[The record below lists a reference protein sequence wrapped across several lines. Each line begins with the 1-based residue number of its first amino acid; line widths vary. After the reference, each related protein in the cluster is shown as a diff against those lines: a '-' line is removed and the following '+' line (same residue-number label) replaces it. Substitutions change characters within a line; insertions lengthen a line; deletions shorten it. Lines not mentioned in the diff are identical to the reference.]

1 MISPDQFQNWCFQV
15 QFQRT
20 IFKSKS
26 SLEMKNFDGEFN
38 VIIILNQ
45 GDSQVE
51 MTQDNG
57 RGVYKLLK
65 K

>member
-1 MISPDQFQNWCFQV
+1 
-15 QFQRT
+15 
-20 IFKSKS
+20 
-26 SLEMKNFDGEFN
+26 MKNFDGEFN